1 MDDPSAS
8 LLELGRALRASGYRF
23 TTVTPET
30 HRRVNERALAV
41 DGGRA
46 RTLRD
51 VFGWSRPFARDLLP
65 RALLDLLR
73 AAGAAVEEGELLR
86 ATVRFSSLGAH
97 LFAHSAYPT
106 VEADAVFFGPDS
118 YRFCALLARRDGAP
132 GRLVDVGCGSGAGG
146 LLSGARRVV
155 LADINERAL
164 GLARVNA
171 ALAGVEA
178 EVVASDVLAGVAG
191 EFDRIISNPPYLRD
205 GAGRAYR
212 DGGGSYG
219 EGIAVR
225 IVRESL
231 GRLAPGGSLVV
242 YTGAAIVDGEDTF
255 LRHVAPLCREADAP
269 FTYEELDPDV
279 FGEELDGAAYA
290 EVERIAV
297 VALTA
302 WRRPAR
308 Y

>member
-8 LLELGRALRASGYRF
+8 LLELGRALRASGYHF

-30 HRRVNERALAV
+30 HRRVNERALAA
-41 DGGRA
+41 DGSRA
-46 RTLRD
+46 RSLRD
-51 VFGWSRPFARDLLP
+51 VFGWSRPFAPTLLP
-65 RALLDLLR
+65 HAMLDLLR
-73 AAGAAVEEGELLR
+73 AAGAVVEAGELLR

-106 VEADAVFFGPDS
+106 VEADAVFFGPDT
-118 YRFCALLARRDGAP
+118 YRFCALLARRGGAP

-146 LLSGARRVV
+146 LVSGARRVV

-164 GLARVNA
+164 RLARVNA
-171 ALAGVEA
+171 ALAGVDA

-191 EFDRIISNPPYLRD
+191 EFDRIVSNPPYLRD

-219 EGIAVR
+219 EGLAVR
-225 IVRESL
+225 IVQESL

-255 LRHVAPLCREADAP
+255 LRRVAPLCRAADAP

-279 FGEELDGAAYA
+279 FGEELDGHPYA
-290 EVERIAV
+290 DVERIAV
-297 VALTA
+297 VALVAT
-302 WRRPAR
+302 RR
-308 Y
+308 